1 VDNETATPGRAA
13 ASKAAKGVKQSMSYL
28 SEGSQRVKS
37 ASELESAARIER
49 EALLHGLREAISR
62 ARLTVNILE
71 NVQCALRQKTCGTAG
86 AKKWIEREN
95 LFDLLKFGPGAIND

>member
-1 VDNETATPGRAA
+1 VDKRNGDSWQSRRFR
-13 ASKAAKGVKQSMSYL
+13 SKESVKQSMSYI

-62 ARLTVNILE
+62 DRKHAAPQARKNGLNG
-71 NVQCALRQKTCGTAG
+71 KTFPIC
-86 AKKWIEREN
+86 
-95 LFDLLKFGPGAIND
+95 